1 MTLATIFPWFKQK
14 TRTYSVVFVLTGI
27 IFVGFALRTY
37 HFADWLHFEIDQSY
51 DTQIISQAVDQGIG
65 NLPLLGPTAGGGR
78 SLRLGPAFYYLEYA
92 SAKLFGNTPAG
103 HAAAVPLL
111 SILAHPLFY
120 FFCRRYF
127 TVPLALALLA
137 LFSVSAYIVLFS
149 RFSWSPNVLPFFI
162 IASFYA
168 LLRSVSPREQHRER
182 FFLAAVTFLTLI
194 TQIHFNAFFIV
205 PAIAI
210 SFLLIKRP
218 RFSWRTWVLAVS
230 LSMFLYSPV
239 LINEWQ
245 TGGENFQFFQEKLT
259 KSQPKNPDI
268 RGTLIE
274 DVRHTAAA
282 YFFIISGQG
291 IIDSKT
297 IPHSLWTDDGNA
309 WYWPGLL
316 FLLSGVAVLA
326 WNIRK
331 EKNPEKRDFL
341 ILITLW
347 FSWSFLFFYSLIS
360 GYRVYPRFFLLVSP
374 LPIIFCGLLL
384 ERLRYEKN
392 MWRLAIFAS
401 IILALILS
409 NLSLIKNSFTKH
421 AENSFD
427 HIPTGDVFPD
437 THRINITDQLAVI
450 DYILSKKEGNT
461 YPVYL
466 QSFQEIE
473 PALWYHLNR
482 RGVFYQGALDADHV
496 YTEGNYFLI
505 NSDPRRRDLMRSFD
519 VEEKKQFGVFIV
531 YHLTP
536 FPQAISALRQ
546 DPLQKETYLQTEQ
559 ISKLLTWK
567 KVFSR

>member
-1 MTLATIFPWFKQK
+1 MTVATMLPWLKQK
-14 TRTYSVVFVLTGI
+14 ARTYGVVFVLTGI
-27 IFVGFALRTY
+27 IVLGITLRTY
-37 HFADWLHFEIDQSY
+37 HFSDWLHFEIDQSY
-51 DTQIISQAVDQGIG
+51 DTQIISRAVDQGMA

-92 SAKLFGNTPAG
+92 SAKIFGNTPAG

-111 SILAHPLFY
+111 AILSLPLFY

-137 LFSVSAYIVLFS
+137 LFSVSAYNVLFS

-162 IASFYA
+162 IVSFYA

-182 FFLAAVTFLTLI
+182 FFLVAVAFLTLI

-205 PAIAI
+205 PAITF

-218 RFSWRTWVLAVS
+218 HFALRTWGLAVA
-230 LSMFLYSPV
+230 LSVFLYSPV

-245 TGGENFQFFQEKLT
+245 TGGENFQFFQEKLI
-259 KSQPKNPDI
+259 KAQPKNPDI

-274 DVRHTAAA
+274 NVRHTAAA
-282 YFFIISGQG
+282 YFFILSSQG
-291 IIDSKT
+291 IIDSKSL
-297 IPHSLWTDDGNA
+297 PHNLVTDDGNV
-309 WYWPGLL
+309 WYWPGLFFL
-316 FLLSGVAVLA
+316 FSGVAILI
-326 WNIRK
+326 WNIRQ
-331 EKNPEKRDFL
+331 EKVPEKRDFL
-341 ILITLW
+341 ILIALW
-347 FSWSFLFFYSLIS
+347 AFWSFLFFYSLVS
-360 GYRVYPRFFLLVSP
+360 GYRIYPRFFLLVSP
-374 LPIIFCGLLL
+374 LPIILAGLLL
-384 ERLRYEKN
+384 ERLSCEKN
-392 MWRLAIFAS
+392 TWRSAAFAI
-401 IILALILS
+401 IILVLTLS
-409 NLSLIKNSFTKH
+409 NLSLVKNFFTAH

-450 DYILSKKEGNT
+450 DYILSKTENNT

-482 RGVFYQGALDADHV
+482 KGIFYQGSLDADHV
-496 YTEGNYFLI
+496 YAEGNYFLI
-505 NSDPRRRDLMRSFD
+505 NSDPVRRDLTRSFA
-519 VEEKKQFGVFIV
+519 VAEKRQLGVFTV

-536 FPQAISALRQ
+536 LPQAVTALHQ
-546 DPLQKETYLQTEQ
+546 DTTEKEIYLQTEQ